1 MSGRDDE
8 LLAKELEKVA
18 AEGAKIAAKITG
30 SSSVAKGAENSESM
44 RRAAR
49 RLDTEQHR
57 EERSLEGD
65 PKSVLRRVYDAMHS
79 VGRILEEH
87 ERESSSNPRIS
98 GVVGSGFLGKNP
110 AVVHAEIVEVRE
122 GRCILCIEG
131 SAKEGLIKQGTARKA
146 VEKLLRELDS
156 RS

>member
-18 AEGAKIAAKITG
+18 AAGAKIAAKMTG
-30 SSSVAKGAENSESM
+30 KPNPAVTAEDSEIM

-49 RLDTEQHR
+49 RLDTEQYR
-57 EERSLEGD
+57 EERSVEGD
-65 PKSVLRRVYDAMHS
+65 PKSVLRMVYDAMRS
-79 VGRILEEH
+79 IGRILEEH
-87 ERESSSNPRIS
+87 ERESSANPGIS

-110 AVVHAEIVEVRE
+110 AVVHAEIVEIRE
-122 GRCILCIEG
+122 GRCTLCIEG

-156 RS
+156 RN